1 MKPPVKS
8 SWLEK
13 AEEVFRF
20 HRSKLLA
27 HDNWNVEDTAS
38 ALSRSIGSVSED
50 LKIARWYRTHK
61 EKIESFEYA
70 KEALKWIKEEE
81 KKIKRGEG

>member
-27 HDNWNVEDTAS
+27 HEKWMVLDTAN
-38 ALSRSIGSVSED
+38 ALERSIGSVSED

>member
-27 HDNWNVEDTAS
+27 HDNWIVENTAN
-38 ALSRSIGSVSED
+38 ALNRSIGGVSED